1 MAIKEQEKHKNYR
14 RHRKETEKE
23 QTRVLPVI
31 ILSVSGLKHS
41 NKSGGGEDQAGRVGI
56 SWAHLFPQIYL
67 NLRLHKQKL
76 SLRMN

>member
-41 NKSGGGEDQAGRVGI
+41 NKSGGGGGSSWQSRNILGSPLPTDI
-56 SWAHLFPQIYL
+56 S
-67 NLRLHKQKL
+67 K
-76 SLRMN
+76 STTT